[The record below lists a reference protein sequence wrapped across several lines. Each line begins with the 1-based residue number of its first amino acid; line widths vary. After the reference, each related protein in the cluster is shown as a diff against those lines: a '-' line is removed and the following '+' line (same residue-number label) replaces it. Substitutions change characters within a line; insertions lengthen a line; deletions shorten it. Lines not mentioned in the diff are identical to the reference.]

1 MWRGQKS
8 QSRVRHQRSIGR
20 HHSPYQHGG
29 TIFILRNP
37 WAVTSYQPN
46 GVDPMILRSLR
57 QRVKQKGGK
66 LHKVTY
72 PWMIK
77 GQKPIKKR
85 RKRR

>member
-1 MWRGQKS
+1 MRRGQKS

-20 HHSPYQHGG
+20 YHSPYHY
-29 TIFILRNP
+29 FYPRNP
-37 WAVTSYQPN
+37 WAVTSCQPY

-57 QRVKQKGGK
+57 QRAKQRGGK

-72 PWMIK
+72 PWMII
-77 GQKPIKKR
+77 GRKPIKSR